1 MNKLKETLAY
11 ILTSSRKAVVG
22 FLVTFVV
29 GMIARVGIELEPSS
43 AEALR
48 SFFEALAVGFSVWLV
63 RNK

>member
-1 MNKLKETLAY
+1 MDKFKEALAY
-11 ILTSSRKAVVG
+11 LLNNSRKAIVG
-22 FLVTFVV
+22 FFVTFVI
-29 GMIARVGIELEPSS
+29 GMIARIGIELEPSS